1 MDLTVFEPMPMPKVG
16 TRSKRIIQED
26 KERFLVDNFNSMTN
40 TGLAK
45 RLGCSVDT
53 ICVSARRLKLKRKR
67 FFKGI
72 SAHDL
77 GLMLEE
83 YFCTDCTVVYLS
95 VKYGV
100 TVYLASRYVSYMI
113 PLKLNEDREVIVKQ
127 SKV

>member
-1 MDLTVFEPMPMPKVG
+1 MDLPVFEPTPMPKVG
-16 TRSKRIIQED
+16 SRSKRIIQED

-53 ICVSARRLKLKRKR
+53 ISVNARRLNLKRKR

-72 SAHDL
+72 STQDL

-83 YFCTDCTVVYLS
+83 YFCNDCTVVYLS

-100 TVYLASRYVSYMI
+100 TVYLASRYISYMI
-113 PLKLNEDREVIVKQ
+113 PLKLNEDREVVVKE
-127 SKV
+127 SKI

>member
-1 MDLTVFEPMPMPKVG
+1 MDLPVFEPMPMPVCG

-26 KERFLVDNFNSMTN
+26 KEKFLIDNFNSMN
-40 TGLAK
+40 NKGLAK

-53 ICVSARRLKLKRKR
+53 ICVNMRRLKLKRKR

-83 YFCTDCTVVYLS
+83 YFCTDCTVVYLAA
-95 VKYGV
+95 KYGV
-100 TVYLASRYVSYMI
+100 TVYLASRYISYMI
-113 PLKLNEDREVIVKQ
+113 PLKLNEDRVVVVKE

>member
-1 MDLTVFEPMPMPKVG
+1 MDLPVFEPMPIPKVG
-16 TRSKRIIQED
+16 ARSKRIIQED
-26 KERFLVDNFNSMTN
+26 KERFLIDNFNSMTN

-53 ICVSARRLKLKRKR
+53 ICVNMRRLHLKRKR

-83 YFCTDCTVVYLS
+83 YFCSDCTVVYLAA
-95 VKYGV
+95 KYGV
-100 TVYLASRYVSYMI
+100 TVYLASRYISYMI
-113 PLKLNEDREVIVKQ
+113 PLKLNQDRVVVVKE
-127 SKV
+127 SKI